1 MSLDAAAT
9 DAEASFAAA
18 QGSLLRG
25 ARSRAQMTL
34 HDVEGATRGE
44 FKAASVS
51 AYERGERTISV
62 LRLLRLASLY
72 GVVLDELIPESV
84 DVDPSV
90 VGRARSLW
98 VDQFGLAELGG
109 GARIRIDLARL
120 DDLDGPGW
128 DQLRTFVSFVCTR
141 RRGRL
146 GRVVTLRADDVWGV
160 AAMLGVTPEEVLT
173 VFDREGLTRPA

>member
-18 QGSLLRG
+18 QGMLLRG
-25 ARSRAQMTL
+25 ARARAQMTL
-34 HDVEGATRGE
+34 HDVEAATRSE

-72 GVVLDELIPESV
+72 GVALDELIPESV

-90 VGRARSLW
+90 VGRARSSW
-98 VDQFGLAELGG
+98 ADQLGLAELGG
-109 GARIRIDLARL
+109 ARLRIDLARL
-120 DDLDGPGW
+120 DELDGPGW
-128 DQLRTFVSFVCTR
+128 DQLRGFVSIVCSR

-146 GRVVTLRADDVWGV
+146 GRVVVLRADDAWSL
-160 AAMLGVTPEEVLT
+160 AAMLGVTPEEVLA